1 MHLVCEG
8 DLRPVLRTTVVCL
21 HSIVDTVCQRLMQTH
36 REYEAPT
43 DTACPSLHT
52 RNLAACATSPSD
64 QRVAEF
70 CQAVQPI
77 LERFDAIRMQLM
89 TWIQAPRAVRTVLC
103 NPR

>member
-8 DLRPVLRTTVVCL
+8 DLCPVLRITVVCF

-36 REYEAPT
+36 HVCEAPM
-43 DTACPSLHT
+43 DTGCPSLHT
-52 RNLAACATSPSD
+52 RNLAACMASPSD

-89 TWIQAPRAVRTVLC
+89 TWIQAHRAICAVFC